1 VRSAR
6 TNKLDLKKLQL
17 AHQILTRVID
27 QLVETDDLEIDV
39 DFESV
44 IDDDGTPPSSDHGV
58 QTFVLD
64 SVLSSI
70 G

>member
-1 VRSAR
+1 MGSSR
-6 TNKLDLKKLQL
+6 TNRLDLKKLQL

-44 IDDDGTPPSSDHGV
+44 IDDDGSPPPPDHGV

-64 SVLSSI
+64 SLLSSI

>member
-58 QTFVLD
+58 QVLVLD